1 MMYRLCYIV
10 NKLILLWRYEMKLRK
25 VMALILATA
34 MTAALIGCG
43 QATPA
48 PTAEE
53 PAAEEAAPAPAA
65 EEPAAETAEPE
76 TLGSSVEGELTITI
90 WDEGQRP
97 GLQQIV
103 DDWSAESGVKATIQV
118 VDWNN
123 YWTLLEAG
131 ATGGELP
138 DVFWM
143 HSNVAQMYMENDM
156 LLDLTNKIAA
166 SDKVDLNNYYQGI
179 VNLYQSNGKQYAVPK
194 DIDTIALWY
203 NKTIFD
209 EMGVPYPD
217 DTWTW
222 DDFAANAKK
231 LTNDDHWGY
240 AIAPGNNQE
249 GFYNTIYSMGG
260 YVISDDKKTSGFDD
274 PNTIKA
280 MELFTQMI
288 ADGSCPD
295 LATVAETSPNELLAA
310 GKIAMSTNGSWMLAG
325 YRDNEY
331 TAANCDVAVLPYSK
345 DPSDRVSI
353 YNGLGWAAAANGKN
367 TDAAWSLIEHFGSKE
382 AQLKQAELGVTMSAY
397 EGTSDAWVNSVSF
410 FDLNGHMQMLD
421 ANLVFRPYSRN
432 TVVWEDMITSKLQSA
447 WTGEKATAD
456 VCKEIAEEMNADLAE
471 E

>member
-1 MMYRLCYIV
+1 
-10 NKLILLWRYEMKLRK
+10 MKKK
-25 VMALILATA
+25 VMSLVLSAATVVSLVGCGGATA
-34 MTAALIGCG
+34 PAQEAAAPAEVKEEAAA
-43 QATPA
+43 AT
-48 PTAEE
+48 
-53 PAAEEAAPAPAA
+53 EEAAP
-65 EEPAAETAEPE
+65 ESI
-76 TLGSSVEGELTITI
+76 GSSVEGELTVTI

-103 DDWSAESGVKATIQV
+103 DEWSAQSGVKATIQV

-143 HSNVAQMYMENDM
+143 HSNVAQMYMENEL
-156 LLDLTNKIAA
+156 LLDLTDRIAA
-166 SDKVDLNNYYQGI
+166 SDVIDMNNYYEGI
-179 VNLYQSNGKQYAVPK
+179 VNLYNSNGKQYCVPK

-209 EMGVPYPD
+209 EMGVAYPD

-222 DDFAANAKK
+222 DDFAEAAGK
-231 LTNDDHWGY
+231 LTNDEHWGY
-240 AIAPGNNQE
+240 AIQPGNNQE

-280 MELFTQMI
+280 MKLFTDMI
-288 ADGSCPD
+288 AAGYCPD
-295 LATVAETSPNELLAA
+295 LNTVSETAPNELLCA
-310 GKIAMSTNGSWMLAG
+310 GKVAMSTNGSWMLAG

-331 TAANCDVAVLPYSK
+331 AAANCDVAVLPYAN

-353 YNGLGWAAAANGKN
+353 YNGLGWAASANGKN
-367 TDAAWSLIEHFGSKE
+367 TDAAWSLIEFLGSKE
-382 AQLKQAELGVTMSAY
+382 GQLKQAELGVTMAAY
-397 EGTSDAWVNSVSF
+397 KGCSDAWVNCVDC
-410 FDLNGHMQMLD
+410 FDLKGHMDMLN

-432 TVVWEDMITSKLQSA
+432 TVVWEDMITESLKDA
-447 WTGEKATAD
+447 WTGDKAVED
-456 VCKEIAEEMNADLAE
+456 VCADIAAKMNEDLAE

>member
-1 MMYRLCYIV
+1 
-10 NKLILLWRYEMKLRK
+10 MKK
-25 VMALILATA
+25 KILAVLLSAVTA
-34 MTAALIGCG
+34 LSVIACGGNTAATSEP
-43 QATPA
+43 AAAEPA
-48 PTAEE
+48 PKEE
-53 PAAEEAAPAPAA
+53 PAATVEEA
-65 EEPAAETAEPE
+65 EPTSI
-76 TLGSSVEGELTITI
+76 GSSVEGELTVTI

-103 DDWSAESGVKATIQV
+103 DEWSAQSGVKATIQV

-143 HSNVAQMYMENDM
+143 HSNVAQKYMENDL
-156 LLDLTNKIAA
+156 LLDLTDRIAA
-166 SDKVDLNNYYQGI
+166 SDKIDLNNYYQGI

-217 DTWTW
+217 ETWTW
-222 DDFAANAKK
+222 ADFKENAKK
-231 LTNDDHWGY
+231 LTNENHWGY

-249 GFYNTIYSMGG
+249 GYYNTIYSMGG
-260 YVISDDKKTSGFDD
+260 YVISDDKKKSGMDD
-274 PNTIKA
+274 PKSIEAVK
-280 MELFTQMI
+280 LFTDMV
-288 ADGSCPD
+288 AEGSCPD
-295 LATVAETSPNELLAA
+295 LATVSETAPNELLCA
-310 GKIAMSTNGSWMLAG
+310 GKVAMSINGSWMLAG

-331 TAANCDVAVLPYSK
+331 AAANCDVAVLPYTN

-367 TDAAWSLIEHFGSKE
+367 LDAAWSLIEHLCSKE
-382 AQLKQAELGVTMSAY
+382 GQLKQAELGVTMSAY
-397 EGTSDAWVNSVSF
+397 EGTSDAWVNSVSM
-410 FDLNGHMQMLD
+410 FDLNGHMKMLD
-421 ANLVFRPYSRN
+421 AKLVFRPYSRD
-432 TVVWEDMITSKLQSA
+432 TTVWEDMMIEKLQDA
-447 WTGEKATAD
+447 WTGARPVDE

>member
-1 MMYRLCYIV
+1 MKK
-10 NKLILLWRYEMKLRK
+10 KLLAVLL
-25 VMALILATA
+25 
-34 MTAALIGCG
+34 TAATVISLVGCG
-43 QATPA
+43 AKAEAPAETPA
-48 PTAEE
+48 ATEE
-53 PAAEEAAPAPAA
+53 VKEEAPAEEAAVE
-65 EEPAAETAEPE
+65 EEPTS
-76 TLGSSVEGELTITI
+76 LGESVEGELTVTI

-103 DDWSAESGVKATIQV
+103 DEWSAQSGVKATIQV
-118 VDWNN
+118 VDWNS

-156 LLDLTNKIAA
+156 LLDLTDRIAA
-166 SDKVDLNNYYQGI
+166 SDKIDLNNYYEGI
-179 VNLYQSNGKQYAVPK
+179 VKLYNSDGKQYAIPK

-209 EMGVPYPD
+209 EMGVAYPD

-222 DDFAANAKK
+222 NDFAEAAGK
-231 LTNDDHWGY
+231 LTNDEHWGY
-240 AIAPGNNQE
+240 AIQPGNNQE

-260 YVISDDKKTSGFDD
+260 YVISDDKKKSGFDD

-280 MELFTQMI
+280 MELFTDMI
-288 ADGSCPD
+288 AKGYCPD
-295 LATVAETSPNELLAA
+295 LNTVSETAPNELLCA
-310 GKIAMSTNGSWMLAG
+310 GKVAMSINGSWMLAG

-331 TAANCDVAVLPYSK
+331 AAANCDVAVLPFTN

-367 TDAAWSLIEHFGSKE
+367 IDAAWSLIEYLGTKE
-382 AQLKQAELGVTMSAY
+382 AQAKQAELGVTMAAY
-397 EGTSDAWVNSVSF
+397 KGCSDAWVNSVDC
-410 FDLNGHMQMLD
+410 FDLNGHMKMLD
-421 ANLVFRPYSRN
+421 AKLVFRPYSRN
-432 TVVWEDMITSKLQSA
+432 TVIWEDMLTEKLKEA
-447 WTGEKATAD
+447 WTGDKATAD
-456 VCKEIAEEMNADLAE
+456 VCKDIAVEMDAALAE

>member
-1 MMYRLCYIV
+1 
-10 NKLILLWRYEMKLRK
+10 MKLTK
-25 VMALILATA
+25 VLALVLATT
-34 MTAALIGCG
+34 MTFSLLGCG
-43 QATPA
+43 S
-48 PTAEE
+48 
-53 PAAEEAAPAPAA
+53 EEAAPAAKEEAAVEEAAPAA
-65 EEPAAETAEPE
+65 EEEATSI
-76 TLGSSVEGELTITI
+76 GSSVEGELTVTI

-103 DDWSAESGVKATIQV
+103 DEWSAQSGVKATIQV
-118 VDWNN
+118 VDWNS

-156 LLDLTNKIAA
+156 LLDLTDRISA
-166 SDKVDLNNYYQGI
+166 SDKIDLDNYYEGI
-179 VNLYQSNGKQYAVPK
+179 VNLYQSEGKQYAIPK

-209 EMGVPYPD
+209 EMGVAYPD
-217 DTWTW
+217 ETWTW
-222 DDFAANAKK
+222 NDFADAAAK
-231 LTNDDHWGY
+231 LTNDEHWGY
-240 AIAPGNNQE
+240 AIQPGNNQE

-260 YVISDDKKTSGFDD
+260 SVISEDKKTSGFDD

-280 MELFTQMI
+280 MTLFTDMI
-288 ADGSCPD
+288 AAGSCPD
-295 LATVAETSPNELLAA
+295 LATVSETAPNELLCA
-310 GKIAMSTNGSWMLAG
+310 GKVAMSINGSWMLAG

-331 TAANCDVAVLPYSK
+331 AAANCDVAVLPYTN

-367 TDAAWSLIEHFGSKE
+367 LDAAWSLIEHLTSKE
-382 AQLKQAELGVTMSAY
+382 GQLKQAELGVTMSAY
-397 EGTSDAWVNSVSF
+397 KGTSDAWVNSVDC
-410 FDLNGHMQMLD
+410 FDLNGHMKMLD
-421 ANLVFRPYSRN
+421 AKLVFRPYSRV
-432 TVVWEDMITSKLQSA
+432 TTVWEDMMTEKLKEA

-456 VCKEIAEEMNADLAE
+456 VCADIAAEMNAALAE

>member
-1 MMYRLCYIV
+1 M
-10 NKLILLWRYEMKLRK
+10 RK
-25 VMALILATA
+25 KVIALVLSAVTA
-34 MTAALIGCG
+34 VSMVGCG
-43 QATPA
+43 VSTEAPA
-48 PTAEE
+48 DESTSKDDTAEADDAKDDTEAADDTTEE
-53 PAAEEAAPAPAA
+53 PASI
-65 EEPAAETAEPE
+65 
-76 TLGSSVEGELTITI
+76 GSSKEGELTVTI

-103 DDWSAESGVKATIQV
+103 DDWSAESGIQATINV
-118 VDWNN
+118 VDWNS

-143 HSNVAQMYMENDM
+143 HSNVAQQYMENDM
-156 LLDLTNKIAA
+156 LLDLTDKIKD
-166 SDKVDLNNYYQGI
+166 SDKIDLNNYYEGI
-179 VNLYQSNGKQYAVPK
+179 VNLYQSEGKQYAIPK

-209 EMGVPYPD
+209 EMGVAYPD

-222 DDFAANAKK
+222 DDFAAAAKK

-280 MELFTQMI
+280 MEFFTDMI
-288 ADGSCPD
+288 KDGSCPD
-295 LATVAETSPNELLAA
+295 LATVSETAPNELLCA
-310 GKIAMSTNGSWMLAG
+310 GKTAMSINGSWMLAG

-331 TAANCDVAVLPYSK
+331 ATANCDVAVLPYYK

-353 YNGLGWAAAANGKN
+353 YNGLGWAASANGKN
-367 TDAAWSLIEHFGSKE
+367 TDAAWSLIEYLGSEE
-382 AQLKQAELGVTMSAY
+382 AQIKQAELGVTMSAY
-397 EGTSDAWVNSVSF
+397 KGTSDAWVNSVDC
-410 FDLNGHMQMLD
+410 FDLNGHMKMLD
-421 ANLVFRPYSRN
+421 AKLVFRPYSRV
-432 TVVWEDMITSKLQSA
+432 TTVWEDMMTEKLKEA
-447 WTGEKATAD
+447 WTGDKATAD
-456 VCKEIAEEMNADLAE
+456 VCKDIATEMNAALAE

>member
-1 MMYRLCYIV
+1 
-10 NKLILLWRYEMKLRK
+10 MKLTK
-25 VMALILATA
+25 VLALILATT
-34 MTAALIGCG
+34 MTFSLLGCG
-43 QATPA
+43 SKEAAPA
-48 PTAEE
+48 A
-53 PAAEEAAPAPAA
+53 PAAEEAAPAA
-65 EEPAAETAEPE
+65 EEAAPAEEEATSI
-76 TLGSSVEGELTITI
+76 GSSVEGELTVTI

-103 DDWSAESGVKATIQV
+103 DEWSAQSGVKATIQV
-118 VDWNN
+118 VDWNS

-156 LLDLTNKIAA
+156 LLDLTDRISA
-166 SDKVDLNNYYQGI
+166 SDKIDLGNYYEGI
-179 VNLYQSNGKQYAVPK
+179 VKLYQSEGKQYAIPK

-209 EMGVPYPD
+209 EMGVAYPD
-217 DTWTW
+217 ETWTW
-222 DDFAANAKK
+222 NDFADAAAK
-231 LTNDDHWGY
+231 LTNEEHWGY
-240 AIAPGNNQE
+240 AIQPGNNQE

-260 YVISDDKKTSGFDD
+260 SVISEDKKTSGFDD

-280 MELFTQMI
+280 MTLFTDMI
-288 ADGSCPD
+288 AAGSCPD
-295 LATVAETSPNELLAA
+295 LATVSETAPNELLCA
-310 GKIAMSTNGSWMLAG
+310 GKVAMSINGSWMLAG

-331 TAANCDVAVLPYSK
+331 AAANCDVAVLPYTN

-367 TDAAWSLIEHFGSKE
+367 LDAAWSLIEHLTSKE
-382 AQLKQAELGVTMSAY
+382 GQLKQAELGVTMSAY
-397 EGTSDAWVNSVSF
+397 EGTSDAWVNCVDC
-410 FDLNGHMQMLD
+410 FDLSGHMDMLN
-421 ANLVFRPYSRN
+421 AKLVFRPYSRV
-432 TVVWEDMITSKLQSA
+432 TTVWEDMMTEKLKEA

-456 VCKEIAEEMNADLAE
+456 VCAEIAEAMNEALAE

>member
-1 MMYRLCYIV
+1 M
-10 NKLILLWRYEMKLRK
+10 RK
-25 VMALILATA
+25 KVIALVLSAVTA
-34 MTAALIGCG
+34 VSMVGCG
-43 QATPA
+43 VSTEAPA
-48 PTAEE
+48 DESTSKDDTAEADDAKDDTEAADDTTEE
-53 PAAEEAAPAPAA
+53 PASI
-65 EEPAAETAEPE
+65 
-76 TLGSSVEGELTITI
+76 GSSKDGELTVTI

-103 DDWSAESGVKATIQV
+103 DDWSAESGIQATINV
-118 VDWNN
+118 VDWNS

-143 HSNVAQMYMENDM
+143 HSNVAQQYMENDM
-156 LLDLTNKIAA
+156 LLDLTDKIKD
-166 SDKVDLNNYYQGI
+166 SDKIDLNNYYEGI
-179 VNLYQSNGKQYAVPK
+179 VNLYQSEGKQYAIPK

-209 EMGVPYPD
+209 EMGVDYPD

-222 DDFAANAKK
+222 DDFAAAAKK

-280 MELFTQMI
+280 MEFFTDMI
-288 ADGSCPD
+288 KDGSCPD
-295 LATVAETSPNELLAA
+295 LATVSETAPNELLCA
-310 GKIAMSTNGSWMLAG
+310 GKTAMSINGSWMLAG

-331 TAANCDVAVLPYSK
+331 AAANCDVAVLPYYK

-353 YNGLGWAAAANGKN
+353 YNGLGWAASANGKN
-367 TDAAWSLIEHFGSKE
+367 TDAAWSLIEYLGSKE
-382 AQLKQAELGVTMSAY
+382 AQIKQAELGVTMSAY
-397 EGTSDAWVNSVSF
+397 KGTSDAWVNSVDC
-410 FDLNGHMQMLD
+410 FDLNGHMKMLD
-421 ANLVFRPYSRN
+421 AKLVFRPYSRV
-432 TVVWEDMITSKLQSA
+432 TTVWEDMMTEKLKEA
-447 WTGEKATAD
+447 WTGDKATAD
-456 VCKEIAEEMNADLAE
+456 VCKDIATEMNAALAE

>member
-1 MMYRLCYIV
+1 MKKKIV
-10 NKLILLWRYEMKLRK
+10 AILLS
-25 VMALILATA
+25 AFTAFSLIACGGA
-34 MTAALIGCG
+34 DTAAPAD
-43 QATPA
+43 QAAAPAAEPA
-48 PTAEE
+48 PA
-53 PAAEEAAPAPAA
+53 PAAEEAAPAAEEAAPAA
-65 EEPAAETAEPE
+65 EEAAPE
-76 TLGSSVEGELTITI
+76 SIGSSVEGELNVTI

-103 DDWSAESGVKATIQV
+103 DEWSAQSGVKATIQV

-143 HSNVAQMYMENDM
+143 HSNVAQKYMEND
-156 LLDLTNKIAA
+156 LLMDLTDKIAS
-166 SDKVDLNNYYQGI
+166 SDKIDLNNYYEGI
-179 VNLYQSNGKQYAVPK
+179 VNLYKSNGKQYAVPK

-231 LTNDDHWGY
+231 LTNADHWGF

-249 GFYNTIYSMGG
+249 GYYNTIYSMGG
-260 YVISDDKKTSGFDD
+260 YVISDDKKTSGMDD
-274 PNTIKA
+274 PNSIKA
-280 MELFTQMI
+280 VKLFTDMI
-288 ADGSCPD
+288 AEGSCPD
-295 LATVAETSPNELLAA
+295 LATVSETAPNELLQA
-310 GKIAMSTNGSWMLAG
+310 GKTAMAINGSWMLAG

-331 TAANCDVAVLPYSK
+331 TSKNCDVAVLPYTK

-353 YNGLGWAAAANGKN
+353 YNGLGWAAAANTKN
-367 TDAAWSLIEHFGSKE
+367 PDAAWSLIEYLGSKE

-397 EGTSDAWVNSVSF
+397 QGTSDAWVKSVDC
-410 FDLNGHMQMLD
+410 FDLNGHMQMLN
-421 ANLVFRPYSRN
+421 AKLVFRPYSRD
-432 TVVWEDMITSKLQSA
+432 TTVWEDMMIEKLQDA
-447 WTGEKATAD
+447 WTGSKPVED
-456 VCKEIAEEMNADLAE
+456 VCKDIAAEMNAALAE

>member
-1 MMYRLCYIV
+1 
-10 NKLILLWRYEMKLRK
+10 MKK
-25 VMALILATA
+25 KILAVLLSAVTA
-34 MTAALIGCG
+34 LSVIACGGNTAATSEP
-43 QATPA
+43 AAAEPA
-48 PTAEE
+48 PKEE
-53 PAAEEAAPAPAA
+53 PAATVEEA
-65 EEPAAETAEPE
+65 EPTSI
-76 TLGSSVEGELTITI
+76 GSSVEGELTVTI

-143 HSNVAQMYMENDM
+143 HSNVAQKYMENDL
-156 LLDLTNKIAA
+156 LLDLTDRIAA
-166 SDKVDLNNYYQGI
+166 SDKIDLNNYYQGI

-222 DDFAANAKK
+222 ADFKENAKK
-231 LTNDDHWGY
+231 LTNENHWGY

-249 GFYNTIYSMGG
+249 GYYNTIYSYGG
-260 YVISDDKKTSGFDD
+260 YVISYDKKKSGMDD
-274 PNTIKA
+274 PKSIEAVK
-280 MELFTQMI
+280 LFTDMI
-288 ADGSCPD
+288 AEGSCPD
-295 LATVAETSPNELLAA
+295 LATVSETAPNELLCA
-310 GKIAMSTNGSWMLAG
+310 GKVAMSINGSWMLAG

-331 TAANCDVAVLPYSK
+331 AAANCDVAVLPYTN

-367 TDAAWSLIEHFGSKE
+367 LDAAWSLIEHLCSKE
-382 AQLKQAELGVTMSAY
+382 GQLKQAELGVTMSAY
-397 EGTSDAWVNSVSF
+397 EGTSDAWVNSVSM
-410 FDLNGHMQMLD
+410 FDLNGHMKMLD
-421 ANLVFRPYSRN
+421 AKLVFRPYSRD
-432 TVVWEDMITSKLQSA
+432 TTVWEDMMIEKLQDA
-447 WTGEKATAD
+447 WTGARPVDE

>member
-1 MMYRLCYIV
+1 M
-10 NKLILLWRYEMKLRK
+10 RK
-25 VMALILATA
+25 KVIALVLSAVTA
-34 MTAALIGCG
+34 VSMVGCG
-43 QATPA
+43 VSTEAPA
-48 PTAEE
+48 DESTSKDDTAEADDAKDDTD
-53 PAAEEAAPAPAA
+53 AADDTT
-65 EEPAAETAEPE
+65 EEPTSI
-76 TLGSSVEGELTITI
+76 GSSKEGELTVTI

-103 DDWSAESGVKATIQV
+103 DDWSTESGIQATINV
-118 VDWNN
+118 VDWNS

-143 HSNVAQMYMENDM
+143 HSNVAQQYMENDM
-156 LLDLTNKIAA
+156 LLDLTDRIAA
-166 SDKVDLNNYYQGI
+166 SDKIDMNNYYEGI

-209 EMGVPYPD
+209 EMGVAYPD

-222 DDFAANAKK
+222 DDFAAAAKK

-280 MELFTQMI
+280 MEFFTDMI
-288 ADGSCPD
+288 KDGSCPD
-295 LATVAETSPNELLAA
+295 LATVSETAPNELLCA
-310 GKIAMSTNGSWMLAG
+310 GKTAMSINGSWMLAG

-331 TAANCDVAVLPYSK
+331 AAANCDVAVLPYYK

-353 YNGLGWAAAANGKN
+353 YNGLGWAASANGKN
-367 TDAAWSLIEHFGSKE
+367 TDAAWSLIEYLGSEE
-382 AQLKQAELGVTMSAY
+382 AQIKQAELGVTMSAY
-397 EGTSDAWVNSVSF
+397 KGTSDAWVNSVDC
-410 FDLNGHMQMLD
+410 FDLNGHMKMLD
-421 ANLVFRPYSRN
+421 AKLVFRPYSRV
-432 TVVWEDMITSKLQSA
+432 TTVWEDMMTEKLKEA
-447 WTGEKATAD
+447 WTGDKATAD
-456 VCKEIAEEMNADLAE
+456 VCKDIATEMNAALAE

>member
-1 MMYRLCYIV
+1 M
-10 NKLILLWRYEMKLRK
+10 RK
-25 VMALILATA
+25 KVIALVLSAVTA
-34 MTAALIGCG
+34 VSMVGCGVSTEAPADDSTSKDDTAA
-43 QATPA
+43 ADDAKDDADAADDT
-48 PTAEE
+48 TEE
-53 PAAEEAAPAPAA
+53 P
-65 EEPAAETAEPE
+65 TSI
-76 TLGSSVEGELTITI
+76 GSSKEGELTVTI

-103 DDWSAESGVKATIQV
+103 DDWSAESGIQATINV
-118 VDWNN
+118 VDWNS

-143 HSNVAQMYMENDM
+143 HSNVAQQYMENDM
-156 LLDLTNKIAA
+156 LLDLTDRIAA
-166 SDKVDLNNYYQGI
+166 SDKIDMNNYYEGI

-209 EMGVPYPD
+209 EMGVDYPD

-222 DDFAANAKK
+222 DDFAAAAKK

-280 MELFTQMI
+280 MEFFTDMI
-288 ADGSCPD
+288 KDGSCPD
-295 LATVAETSPNELLAA
+295 LATVSETAPNELLCA
-310 GKIAMSTNGSWMLAG
+310 GKTAMSINGSWMLAG

-331 TAANCDVAVLPYSK
+331 AAANCDVAVLPYYK

-353 YNGLGWAAAANGKN
+353 YNGLGWAASANGKN
-367 TDAAWSLIEHFGSKE
+367 TDAAWSLIEYLGSEE
-382 AQLKQAELGVTMSAY
+382 AQIKQAELGVTMSAY
-397 EGTSDAWVNSVSF
+397 KGTSDAWVNSVDC
-410 FDLNGHMQMLD
+410 FDLNGHMKMLD
-421 ANLVFRPYSRN
+421 AKLVFRPYSRV
-432 TVVWEDMITSKLQSA
+432 TTVWEDMMTEKLKEA
-447 WTGEKATAD
+447 WTGDKATAD
-456 VCKEIAEEMNADLAE
+456 VCKDIATEMNAALAE

>member
-1 MMYRLCYIV
+1 MKKKVIA
-10 NKLILLWRYEMKLRK
+10 ILLSA
-25 VMALILATA
+25 VTA
-34 MTAALIGCG
+34 ISMIGCAG
-43 QATPA
+43 AAAPA
-48 PTAEE
+48 APAAE
-53 PAAEEAAPAPAA
+53 PAATEEAAPAKDAAPA
-65 EEPAAETAEPE
+65 EEEAPTSI
-76 TLGSSVEGELTITI
+76 GSSVEGELSVTI

-103 DDWSAESGVKATIQV
+103 DDWSAQSGVKATIQV
-118 VDWNN
+118 VDWND

-143 HSNVAQMYMENDM
+143 HSNVAQKYMENDQ
-156 LLDLTNKIAA
+156 LLDLTDKIAA
-166 SDKVDLNNYYQGI
+166 SDKIDLSNYYEGI

-249 GFYNTIYSMGG
+249 GYYNTIYSMGG
-260 YVISDDKKTSGFDD
+260 YVISDDKKKSGMDD
-274 PNTIKA
+274 ANTIKA
-280 MELFTQMI
+280 MKLFTDMI
-288 ADGSCPD
+288 AAGSCPD
-295 LATVAETSPNELLAA
+295 LATVSETAPNELLCA
-310 GKIAMSTNGSWMLAG
+310 GKTAMSINGSWMLAG

-331 TAANCDVAVLPYSK
+331 AAANCDVAVLPYTSTP
-345 DPSDRVSI
+345 DDRVSI
-353 YNGLGWAAAANGKN
+353 YNGLGWAAAANTKN
-367 TDAAWSLIEHFGSKE
+367 PEAAWSLIEYLGSKD

-397 EGTSDAWVNSVSF
+397 KGTSDAWVNSVSC
-410 FDLNGHMQMLD
+410 FDLNGHMKMLD
-421 ANLVFRPYSRN
+421 AKLVFRPYSRD
-432 TVVWEDMITSKLQSA
+432 TTVWEDMMIEKLQDA
-447 WTGEKATAD
+447 WTGAKPVDE
-456 VCKEIAEEMNADLAE
+456 VCKDIAAEMNADLAE

>member
-1 MMYRLCYIV
+1 MKKKI
-10 NKLILLWRYEMKLRK
+10 IALLLSAVT
-25 VMALILATA
+25 VMS
-34 MTAALIGCG
+34 LIGCG
-43 QATPA
+43 GAQAEAPA
-48 PTAEE
+48 PAAPAAAEE
-53 PAAEEAAPAPAA
+53 KTEEAAPAAKEEAPA
-65 EEPAAETAEPE
+65 EEMK
-76 TLGSSVEGELTITI
+76 GSVEGELTVTI

-118 VDWNN
+118 IDWNN

-156 LLDLTNKIAA
+156 LLDLTDKIAA
-166 SDKVDLNNYYQGI
+166 SDKIDMGNYYEGI
-179 VNLYQSNGKQYAVPK
+179 VKLYQSNGKQYAVPK

-209 EMGVPYPD
+209 EMGVAYPD

-222 DDFAANAKK
+222 DDFAEAAKK
-231 LTNDDHWGY
+231 LTNDEHWGY
-240 AIAPGNNQE
+240 AIQPGNNQE

-260 YVISDDKKTSGFDD
+260 YVISDDKKSSGFDQ
-274 PNTIKA
+274 PETIKA
-280 MELFTQMI
+280 MKLFTDMI

-295 LATVAETSPNELLAA
+295 LNTVSETAPNELLCA
-310 GKIAMSTNGSWMLAG
+310 GKVAMSINGSWMLAG

-331 TAANCDVAVLPYSK
+331 SAANCDVAVLPYTN

-367 TDAAWSLIEHFGSKE
+367 TDAAWSLIEYLGTKE
-382 AQLKQAELGVTMSAY
+382 AQIKQAELGVTMAAY
-397 EGTSDAWVNSVSF
+397 EGCSDAWVNSVDC
-410 FDLNGHMQMLD
+410 FDLNGHMQMLN
-421 ANLVFRPYSRN
+421 AKLVFRPYSRN
-432 TVVWEDMITSKLQSA
+432 TVVWEDMMTEELKSA
-447 WTGEKATAD
+447 WTGEKDTAD
-456 VCKEIAEEMNADLAE
+456 VCATIAEKMNEALAE

>member
-1 MMYRLCYIV
+1 MKKKI
-10 NKLILLWRYEMKLRK
+10 IALLLSA
-25 VMALILATA
+25 VTVCS
-34 MTAALIGCG
+34 LIGCG
-43 QATPA
+43 GAKAEAPA
-48 PTAEE
+48 AE
-53 PAAEEAAPAPAA
+53 PAKTEEAAPAKEEAA
-65 EEPAAETAEPE
+65 EEAPTSIGE
-76 TLGSSVEGELTITI
+76 SIEGELTVTI
-90 WDEGQRP
+90 WDEGQRA

-156 LLDLTNKIAA
+156 LLDLTDRIAA

-179 VNLYQSNGKQYAVPK
+179 VNLYSSNGKQYAVPK

-209 EMGVPYPD
+209 EMGVEYPN

-222 DDFAANAKK
+222 DDFAAAAAK
-231 LTNDDHWGY
+231 LTNEDHWGY
-240 AIAPGNNQE
+240 AIQPGNNQE
-249 GFYNTIYSMGG
+249 GYYNTIYSMGG

-280 MELFTQMI
+280 MKLYTDMI
-288 ADGSCPD
+288 AAGSCPS
-295 LATVAETSPNELLAA
+295 LEVVSETAPNELLCA
-310 GKIAMSTNGSWMLAG
+310 GKAAMSINGSWMVAG

-331 TAANCDVAVLPYSK
+331 AAANCDVAVLPYTN

-367 TDAAWSLIEHFGSKE
+367 LDAAWSLIEYLGSKE

-397 EGTSDAWVNSVSF
+397 EGCSDQWVNCLDC
-410 FDLNGHMQMLD
+410 FDLNGHMKMLD
-421 ANLVFRPYSRN
+421 AKLVFRPYSRN
-432 TVVWEDMITSKLQSA
+432 TVVWEDMVTEKLKDA
-447 WTGEKATAD
+447 WTGDKAIED
-456 VCKEIAEEMNADLAE
+456 VCADIAAQMNADLAE

>member
-1 MMYRLCYIV
+1 MSLV
-10 NKLILLWRYEMKLRK
+10 
-25 VMALILATA
+25 
-34 MTAALIGCG
+34 GCG
-43 QATPA
+43 AKEAEA
-48 PTAEE
+48 P
-53 PAAEEAAPAPAA
+53 EAAPAKEEVEAPAK
-65 EEPAAETAEPE
+65 EEEAPTS
-76 TLGSSVEGELTITI
+76 LGESVEGELTVTI

-103 DDWSAESGVKATIQV
+103 DEWSAQSGIKATIQV
-118 VDWNN
+118 VDWNS

-156 LLDLTNKIAA
+156 LLDLTDKIAA
-166 SDKVDLNNYYQGI
+166 SDKIDLGNYYEGI
-179 VNLYQSNGKQYAVPK
+179 VNLYSSNGKQYAIPK

-209 EMGVPYPD
+209 EMGVAYPD

-222 DDFAANAKK
+222 DDFAAAAKK
-231 LTNDDHWGY
+231 LTNEDHWGY
-240 AIAPGNNQE
+240 AIQPGNNQE

-280 MELFTQMI
+280 MKLFTDMI
-288 ADGSCPD
+288 AEGSCPD
-295 LATVAETSPNELLAA
+295 LNTVSETAPNELLCA
-310 GKIAMSTNGSWMLAG
+310 GKVAMSINGSWMLAG

-331 TAANCDVAVLPYSK
+331 AAANCDVAVLPYTK

-367 TDAAWSLIEHFGSKE
+367 TDAAWSLIEYLGTKE
-382 AQLKQAELGVTMSAY
+382 AQTKQAELGVTMAAY
-397 EGTSDAWVNSVSF
+397 KGCSDAWVNSVDC
-410 FDLNGHMQMLD
+410 FDLNGHMQMLN
-421 ANLVFRPYSRN
+421 AKLVFRPYSRN
-432 TVVWEDMITSKLQSA
+432 TVVWEDMLTEKLKEA
-447 WTGEKATAD
+447 WTGDKAVED
-456 VCKEIAEEMNADLAE
+456 VCMDIAKSMNEALAE

>member
-1 MMYRLCYIV
+1 MKKKMLA
-10 NKLILLWRYEMKLRK
+10 ILLS
-25 VMALILATA
+25 AATVIS
-34 MTAALIGCG
+34 LVGCG
-43 QATPA
+43 
-48 PTAEE
+48 
-53 PAAEEAAPAPAA
+53 EASAPAPAA
-65 EEPAAETAEPE
+65 EPAKEEAVAEPAEEVAEEPAEEEP
-76 TLGSSVEGELTITI
+76 TSIGSSVEGELTVTI

-97 GLQQIV
+97 GLQEIV
-103 DDWSAESGVKATIQV
+103 DEWSAQSGIKATIQV

-156 LLDLTNKIAA
+156 LLDLTDKIAA
-166 SDKVDLNNYYQGI
+166 SDKIDLANYYEGI
-179 VNLYQSNGKQYAVPK
+179 VNLYSSNGKQYAVPK

-209 EMGVPYPD
+209 EMGVAYPD

-222 DDFAANAKK
+222 DDFADAAAK
-231 LTNDDHWGY
+231 LTNDEHWGY
-240 AIAPGNNQE
+240 AIQPGNNQE

-260 YVISDDKKTSGFDD
+260 YVISDDKKKSGFDD

-280 MELFTQMI
+280 MKLFTDMI
-288 ADGSCPD
+288 AAGSCPD
-295 LATVAETSPNELLAA
+295 LNTVSETAPNELLCA
-310 GKIAMSTNGSWMLAG
+310 GKVAMSINGSWMLAG

-331 TAANCDVAVLPYSK
+331 AAANCDVAVLPYTN

-367 TDAAWSLIEHFGSKE
+367 TDAAWSLIEYLGSKE
-382 AQLKQAELGVTMSAY
+382 AQIKQAELGVTMAAY
-397 EGTSDAWVNSVSF
+397 KGCSDSWVNCVDC
-410 FDLNGHMQMLD
+410 FDLNGHMKMLD
-421 ANLVFRPYSRN
+421 SKLVFRPYSRN
-432 TVVWEDMITSKLQSA
+432 TVVWEDMMTEKLKEA
-447 WTGEKATAD
+447 WSGEKDVAD
-456 VCKEIAEEMNADLAE
+456 VCTEIATAMDEALAE

>member
-1 MMYRLCYIV
+1 MKK
-10 NKLILLWRYEMKLRK
+10 KLLAVLL
-25 VMALILATA
+25 
-34 MTAALIGCG
+34 TAATVISLVGCG
-43 QATPA
+43 AKAEAPAETPA
-48 PTAEE
+48 ATEE
-53 PAAEEAAPAPAA
+53 VKEEAPAEEAAVE
-65 EEPAAETAEPE
+65 EEPTSFGE
-76 TLGSSVEGELTITI
+76 SVEGELTVTI

-103 DDWSAESGVKATIQV
+103 DEWSAQSGVKATIQV
-118 VDWNN
+118 VDWNS

-156 LLDLTNKIAA
+156 LLDLTDRIAA
-166 SDKVDLNNYYQGI
+166 SDKIDLNNYYEGI
-179 VNLYQSNGKQYAVPK
+179 VKLYNSDGKQYAIPK

-209 EMGVPYPD
+209 EMGVAYPD

-222 DDFAANAKK
+222 NDFAEAAGK

-240 AIAPGNNQE
+240 AIQPGNNQE

-260 YVISDDKKTSGFDD
+260 YVISDDKKKSGFDD

-280 MELFTQMI
+280 MELFTDMI
-288 ADGSCPD
+288 AKGYCPD
-295 LATVAETSPNELLAA
+295 LNTVSETAPNELLCA
-310 GKIAMSTNGSWMLAG
+310 GKVAMSINGSWMLAG

-331 TAANCDVAVLPYSK
+331 AATNCDVAVLPFTN

-367 TDAAWSLIEHFGSKE
+367 IDAAWSLIEYLGTKE
-382 AQLKQAELGVTMSAY
+382 AQTKQAELGVTMAAY
-397 EGTSDAWVNSVSF
+397 KGCSDAWVNSVDC
-410 FDLNGHMQMLD
+410 FDLNGHMKMLD
-421 ANLVFRPYSRN
+421 AKLVFRPYSRN
-432 TVVWEDMITSKLQSA
+432 TVIWEDMLTEKLKEA
-447 WTGEKATAD
+447 WTGDKATAD
-456 VCKEIAEEMNADLAE
+456 VCKDIAVEMDAALAE

>member
-1 MMYRLCYIV
+1 
-10 NKLILLWRYEMKLRK
+10 MKK
-25 VMALILATA
+25 KILAVLLSAVTA
-34 MTAALIGCG
+34 LSVVACGGNTAS
-43 QATPA
+43 TS
-48 PTAEE
+48 E
-53 PAAEEAAPAPAA
+53 PAAAEPAPKEEAAATV
-65 EEPAAETAEPE
+65 EEAEP
-76 TLGSSVEGELTITI
+76 TSIGSSVEGELTVTI

-103 DDWSAESGVKATIQV
+103 DEWSAQSGVKATIQV

-143 HSNVAQMYMENDM
+143 HSNVAQKYMENDL
-156 LLDLTNKIAA
+156 LLDLTDRIAA
-166 SDKVDLNNYYQGI
+166 SDKIDLNNYYQGI

-222 DDFAANAKK
+222 ADFKENAKK
-231 LTNDDHWGY
+231 LTNENHWGF
-240 AIAPGNNQE
+240 ACAPGNNQE
-249 GFYNTIYSMGG
+249 GYYNTIYSMGG
-260 YVISDDKKTSGFDD
+260 YVISDDKKKSGMDD
-274 PNTIKA
+274 PKSIEAVK
-280 MELFTQMI
+280 LFTDMV
-288 ADGSCPD
+288 AEGSCPD
-295 LATVAETSPNELLAA
+295 LATVSETAPNELLCA
-310 GKIAMSTNGSWMLAG
+310 GKVAMSINGSWMLAG

-331 TAANCDVAVLPYSK
+331 AAANCDVAVLPYTN

-367 TDAAWSLIEHFGSKE
+367 LDAAWSLIEHLCSKE
-382 AQLKQAELGVTMSAY
+382 GQLKQAELGVTMSAY
-397 EGTSDAWVNSVSF
+397 EGTSDAWVNSVSM
-410 FDLNGHMQMLD
+410 FDLNGHMKMLD
-421 ANLVFRPYSRN
+421 AKLVFRPYSRD
-432 TVVWEDMITSKLQSA
+432 TTVWEDMMIEKLQDA
-447 WTGEKATAD
+447 WTGARPVDE
-456 VCKEIAEEMNADLAE
+456 VCKEIAEQMNADLAE